1 MLPRPIGP
9 RLAARRFGRYRRARR
24 AARGE
29 KRDSDARTIRSARR
43 TSVERPTWDRSGCR
57 AWIVCHECIAAFQ
70 LAGRAPS
77 GRGRARIVRDRS
89 SGIIVGD
96 VAAISRLAELEREM
110 IGSGTADHEL
120 SEVDCAV
127 VKRADE
133 REVPKL
139 VTAAVALKLD
149 VMQIEPDV
157 PPASRHRAAVAI
169 SRQHLFP
176 LADRDSR
183 GDPLRRGDIERAEVD
198 GIAGRALGHGRI
210 DLDVPSTAVLPATFT
225 IGALLDRDLVGR

>member
-1 MLPRPIGP
+1 
-9 RLAARRFGRYRRARR
+9 
-24 AARGE
+24 
-29 KRDSDARTIRSARR
+29 
-43 TSVERPTWDRSGCR
+43 
-57 AWIVCHECIAAFQ
+57 
-70 LAGRAPS
+70 
-77 GRGRARIVRDRS
+77 
-89 SGIIVGD
+89 
-96 VAAISRLAELEREM
+96 M